1 MFTSKGVFN
10 NSFEMFSAVLL
21 LIIGIHGSSAAMT
34 CSREGFFGQTEFMT
48 CPQKE
53 GSPNEYCCGT
63 KENRYC
69 CDTPFGIDEEVL
81 KEFAEREPKALA
93 QVQPNPV
100 VPKTI
105 EDREGV
111 RSTVDRIKTKLND
124 TVHSAK
130 DKINP
135 KVGITKVKDKV
146 KDKVKQKAEEKAVK
160 KLDPTGGHIK
170 S

>member
-1 MFTSKGVFN
+1 M
-10 NSFEMFSAVLL
+10 
-21 LIIGIHGSSAAMT
+21 
-34 CSREGFFGQTEFMT
+34 
-48 CPQKE
+48 
-53 GSPNEYCCGT
+53 
-63 KENRYC
+63 
-69 CDTPFGIDEEVL
+69 
-81 KEFAEREPKALA
+81 A